1 MMSCFVLETP
11 PAMAVQVK
19 MFVFNLE
26 KTNLATFAKELVLTN
41 VMTTKYDARFLLIQ
55 FRDVCILHFVYQNGQ
70 ISWEIFVQSNNVL
83 KYARK
88 KNFFVQGKL

>member
-26 KTNLATFAKELVLTN
+26 KTNLVTFAKDCVLTN
-41 VMTTKYDARFLLIQ
+41 VMTTKYDVRFLLIL
-55 FRDVCILHFVYQNGQ
+55 FRDVCTLHSVYQNGQ
-70 ISWEIFVQSNNVL
+70 ISWEIFVQSSNVL

-88 KNFFVQGKL
+88 KNFFVQGKS

>member
-1 MMSCFVLETP
+1 MMSCFVPETP

-26 KTNLATFAKELVLTN
+26 RTNLATFAKELVLTN
-41 VMTTKYDARFLLIQ
+41 VMTTSYDARFLLIQ

-88 KNFFVQGKL
+88 KNFFVQEKS